1 MHCDTHRRNAV
12 NLLSDTHVLTDRGND
27 SPAGWIGLHPVQLI
41 VKGQQWDRA
50 RHREQNSVCV
60 CVCVCV
66 CARASMHVWGVNCG
80 STVRNSWE
88 SSYMAQR
95 NKHGDSQLDNTTCF
109 MVTSVCSCACVCVC
123 VCSWESV
130 TGGRRKCEKER
141 VKSVLKKGRWAV
153 KCLSAHPTCSHA
165 SFKNSKLSW

>member
-1 MHCDTHRRNAV
+1 MHCDTQRRNAI

-27 SPAGWIGLHPVQLI
+27 SPAGWIGLHSVQLM
-41 VKGQQWDRA
+41 VKGQQWERA
-50 RHREQNSVCV
+50 RHRVQNSVCV
-60 CVCVCV
+60 CV
-66 CARASMHVWGVNCG
+66 RACMLCMSEGLIVVQLWGTAERAHIWHRG
-80 STVRNSWE
+80 TS
-88 SSYMAQR
+88 
-95 NKHGDSQLDNTTCF
+95 
-109 MVTSVCSCACVCVC
+109 MVTANLTTQPVLWWQVCSCACVCVC

-165 SFKNSKLSW
+165 SFKNSKQSW